1 MAQLS
6 SCYVAVFVKNYY
18 KTAYLILTII
28 HLITS
33 IIIPFYSK
41 TNKGSGN
48 LPKVIKPVTG
58 SRDPID
64 RHHSSCLLS

>member
-41 TNKGSGN
+41 TN
-48 LPKVIKPVTG
+48 
-58 SRDPID
+58 
-64 RHHSSCLLS
+64 